1 MSYKEGC
8 LYVFGLRSVAYLTCE
23 TSQQNADIHKKKKKK
38 RWEHNG
44 NLKPEQTK
52 TVSWITI
59 TLKNGQRK
67 ELQSKALISMYFLSL
82 PVKNL
87 RRVWGPI
94 RSLKTRSRKRNEDV
108 STGRW
113 NADFCAWTASYS
125 DQDLVLNEAI
135 SLPLYMSIFKV
146 LVQEFC
152 VIYHNQITRIVASKV
167 FKQAFSKH
175 GCYNAP
181 CLSRRKQFLS
191 NMLVSF
197 LRILMRFHR
206 RILMRRILQWPIM
219 VKVKYYPA
227 IIVFDQPFLSP
238 GNDCSLMSKTYA
250 LLASSSWSDPRPLYL
265 QWLDIR
271 EHQKVHLRQTVSHG
285 VLSWYFQWHA

>member
-23 TSQQNADIHKKKKKK
+23 TSQQNADIHKKKK

-94 RSLKTRSRKRNEDV
+94 RSLKTRSRKGMKTSVPVAEMQTSVHELRV
-108 STGRW
+108 
-113 NADFCAWTASYS
+113 TATKIWFWMRLS
-125 DQDLVLNEAI
+125 A
-135 SLPLYMSIFKV
+135 SLCIW
-146 LVQEFC
+146 
-152 VIYHNQITRIVASKV
+152 
-167 FKQAFSKH
+167 AFSK
-175 GCYNAP
+175 
-181 CLSRRKQFLS
+181 FLYKSFVSYTTTKSHELLLPKCS
-191 NMLVSF
+191 NRPSASMDVTML
-197 LRILMRFHR
+197 L
-206 RILMRRILQWPIM
+206 
-219 VKVKYYPA
+219 
-227 IIVFDQPFLSP
+227 VFQDE
-238 GNDCSLMSKTYA
+238 
-250 LLASSSWSDPRPLYL
+250 SSS
-265 QWLDIR
+265 
-271 EHQKVHLRQTVSHG
+271 
-285 VLSWYFQWHA
+285 